1 MYLLGERSLREIIIG
16 VMCQVTLV
24 IQRQDEESKALGVRI
39 SAIGE
44 EVTSLIQ
51 YEPLIAEYTEES

>member
-51 YEPLIAEYTEES
+51 YEPLIAEYT

>member
-39 SAIGE
+39 SGE

-51 YEPLIAEYTEES
+51 YEPLIAEYT